1 MEFHHSAAD
10 VAKWFLSR
18 NNVEAMISEAEDISN
33 LKLQKLLYYA
43 QGSVLAITGK
53 PLFDDAIVAWEH
65 GPVVVDVYHE
75 YRGNGRNG
83 IPFNDSL
90 EPKEQYTQEESS
102 ILESVYEE
110 FGQYSAWKLRN
121 MTHKETPWLST
132 NKNEVIRLDVIKK
145 YFKENYVAA

>member
-1 MEFHHSAAD
+1 MMAHHSAID
-10 VAKWFLSR
+10 VAKWFLNR

-43 QGSVLAITGK
+43 QGAVLAITGD
-53 PLFDDAIVAWEH
+53 PLFDDCIVAWEH
-65 GPVVVDVYHE
+65 GPVVIDVYHK
-75 YRGNGRNG
+75 YKGNGRNG
-83 IPFNDSL
+83 IPFNDD
-90 EPKEQYTQEESS
+90 EPSEEYTEEEQS

-132 NKNEVIRLDVIKK
+132 KKNDVIRLDVIEK
-145 YFKENYVAA
+145 YFKEHYVAA